1 LRMRKKKLQ
10 RNHILTVLNGE
21 KLKQQRI
28 KGF

>member
-1 LRMRKKKLQ
+1 MRKKKLQ

-21 KLKQQRI
+21 KLKLQRI